1 MGGKSTAETG
11 GAREQLAERSKA
23 SPMQALSQ
31 MNKAVARFLGT
42 KALPSLQPE
51 DRLASSP
58 LLALPTCAILSRR
71 RKNGQLSR
79 YYACGDDTRSASQR
93 LSDISFLAA
102 RSHEIG
108 AFQLEV
114 G

>member
-1 MGGKSTAETG
+1 MRKFPVAQKWANNQNINVSRLRFRPDST
-11 GAREQLAERSKA
+11 QLRRDKI
-23 SPMQALSQ
+23 
-31 MNKAVARFLGT
+31 LGT

-58 LLALPTCAILSRR
+58 LLALPTCAILSGR
-71 RKNGQLSR
+71 RKNGPLSR

-93 LSDISFLAA
+93 FSDISFLAA